1 MRKGTVLLGLTL
13 ILIGLYSLLGAFYP
27 QLPGLNRL
35 WPVAVIAGGITL
47 LATSARPSARDGAR
61 VFWGVALTLSGLLL
75 LLVTLTDQNYAI
87 LQTWWP
93 AFVAVAGIAFLAQWI
108 ADGFRD
114 WGMLFLA
121 IVSLLFGGATI
132 AINLHLLGPQTAR
145 EIGRL
150 WPAPVIL
157 VGLILVLRGT
167 LGGKRTEK

>member
-27 QLPGLNRL
+27 QLPGLDRL

-47 LATSARPSARDGAR
+47 LFAYVRTPQREVAR

-75 LLVTLTDQNYAI
+75 LLVTLTDRNYAV

-93 AFVAVAGIAFLAQWI
+93 AFVVVAGIAFLAQWI

-114 WGMLFLA
+114 WGVLFLS
-121 IVSLLFGGATI
+121 IVSLIFGGVSI
-132 AINLHLLGPQTAR
+132 AVNLHLFGPRTLQ
-145 EIGRL
+145 EISRL
-150 WPAPVIL
+150 WPALVIA

-167 LGGKRTEK
+167 LGGKRTGK